1 MNMKNT
7 FFFKELF
14 ETNSL
19 AEIRLMIVLAK
30 LNENI
35 KEHEFELLKMILAKY
50 IRDEK
55 YRSQKIQKN
64 FLFFIKFLLKCHQKI
79 KALVLNEN
87 FISFLFEQKNNFYE
101 QKLSFEII
109 ISLLMSE
116 FKFDA
121 KKINIKSHIESLI
134 NYTNNLYNKKHFSI
148 YYQLK

>member
-1 MNMKNT
+1 MLETYTLMYKDIEVGT
-7 FFFKELF
+7 ITYDQELDKF
-14 ETNSL
+14 EF
-19 AEIRLMIVLAK
+19 E

-55 YRSQKIQKN
+55 YRSQKIQKS

-109 ISLLMSE
+109 ISS
-116 FKFDA
+116 
-121 KKINIKSHIESLI
+121 
-134 NYTNNLYNKKHFSI
+134 
-148 YYQLK
+148 